1 VTLPTASSDNYIEAY
16 KRMRRG
22 ILYIFIALIVSAVSF
37 ALLVVIATPVRVV
50 PVFERPRT
58 HPFEPREW
66 VTGDQRLLEN
76 IIALVLIVI
85 AVLVP
90 LLILLVGLWGNFV
103 PGVRRLGELNLEFRA
118 ASTLVN
124 LGLLWGVLLVIIGL
138 LTLVILVGFFILIVG
153 LILVFIGY
161 IGLIILGFK
170 LYDFEKNGLYL
181 AAAIIFVLGIIVP
194 FVIPALALIVSIVGW
209 ILLYMALGDSIRRH
223 EALTQTQPSVPTT
236 PV

>member
-1 VTLPTASSDNYIEAY
+1 MKLE
-16 KRMRRG
+16 K
-22 ILYIFIALIVSAVSF
+22 SAIS
-37 ALLVVIATPVRVV
+37 
-50 PVFERPRT
+50 
-58 HPFEPREW
+58 
-66 VTGDQRLLEN
+66 
-76 IIALVLIVI
+76 
-85 AVLVP
+85 
-90 LLILLVGLWGNFV
+90 NFV

-170 LYDFEKNGLYL
+170 LYDFERNGLYL
-181 AAAIIFVLGIIVP
+181 AAAIMFIIGI
-194 FVIPALALIVSIVGW
+194 VILILPIVGW